1 MSPFQLFLAWNY
13 LPQDL
18 PRSTMMAP
26 TVAAMYEHLILMI
39 VTKVTGTSSAPK
51 SAQNK
56 RMVTYGTSF
65 GYVTPLSNMNSPLKP
80 DRYAAGKRWRV
91 VLKRRFKW
99 GMRGLANKSEQ
110 QFPSWGMHVKEQL
123 PLGVIPSEFAK
134 VSFVPAESHVGKWWV

>member
-1 MSPFQLFLAWNY
+1 
-13 LPQDL
+13 
-18 PRSTMMAP
+18 MMAP

-80 DRYAAGKRWRV
+80 DRYAAGKR
-91 VLKRRFKW
+91 
-99 GMRGLANKSEQ
+99 
-110 QFPSWGMHVKEQL
+110 
-123 PLGVIPSEFAK
+123 
-134 VSFVPAESHVGKWWV
+134 